1 MFLGW
6 LKMKISIIIP
16 CYNCEKTIASTI
28 ESILNQ
34 TYQDF
39 EIIIC
44 NDGST
49 DNLLDVISKYL
60 DDNRIVLI
68 NKDNGGVA
76 SSNSYAIR
84 QATGNI
90 IMFIDGDDKANNDLF
105 ETIINNIEDY
115 DLLGFGFK
123 KINEKNK
130 LIGYKS
136 LNNIQYKNKDEV
148 KDLMSKYYF
157 DNHSFSAFK
166 NLFVYRWSIAFKKEI
181 IDQIIDEY
189 ERLNFSLYEDYV
201 FISLALEKAKK
212 VKTIDYIGI
221 DYLQLKNSHSRINQ
235 KDYDDLY
242 FLRKNL
248 RKYIHFYSIRNN
260 LDEDIFLTMEFD
272 VSKFYLS
279 RIIKRSSFKESKRL
293 FKLLKKDEIYNKSK
307 SKVSTKDE
315 SFKRKVYFYFLKHN
329 IFICIFFAF
338 KCFMF

>member
-1 MFLGW
+1 
-6 LKMKISIIIP
+6 MKISIIIP
-16 CYNCEKTIASTI
+16 CYNCEKTTASTI

-49 DNLLDVISKYL
+49 DNSLDVINNYL
-60 DDNRIVLI
+60 NDNRIVLI
-68 NKDNGGVA
+68 NKDNGGVV
-76 SSNSYAIR
+76 SSNSFAIR
-84 QATGNI
+84 QATGDI
-90 IMFIDGDDKANNDLF
+90 IMFIDGDDKANDDLF
-105 ETIINNIEDY
+105 ETIIKNIEDY
-115 DLLGFGFK
+115 DMLGFGFK

-181 IDQIIDEY
+181 ADQIIDEY
-189 ERLNFSLYEDYV
+189 EKLNFSLYEDYV

-221 DYLQLKNSHSRINQ
+221 DYLQLKNSHSRVNQ

-242 FLRKNL
+242 LLRKNL
-248 RKYIHFYSIRNN
+248 RKYIHDYSIRNN
-260 LDEDIFLTMEFD
+260 LDEDIFSTMEFD

-279 RIIKRSSFKESKRL
+279 RIIKRNSFKESKRL
-293 FKLLKKDEIYNKSK
+293 FKLLKKDEIYNISK

>member
-1 MFLGW
+1 
-6 LKMKISIIIP
+6 MKISIIIP

-49 DNLLDVISKYL
+49 DNSLDVINNYL
-60 DDNRIVLI
+60 NDNRIVLI
-68 NKDNGGVA
+68 NKDNGGVV
-76 SSNSYAIR
+76 SSNSFAIR
-84 QATGNI
+84 QATGYI
-90 IMFIDGDDKANNDLF
+90 IMFIDGDDKANDDLF
-105 ETIINNIEDY
+105 ETIIKNIEDY
-115 DLLGFGFK
+115 DMLGFGFK

-181 IDQIIDEY
+181 VDQIIDEY
-189 ERLNFSLYEDYV
+189 EKLNFSLYEDYV

-221 DYLQLKNSHSRINQ
+221 DYLQLKNSHSRVNQ

-242 FLRKNL
+242 LLRKNL
-248 RKYIHFYSIRNN
+248 RKYIHDYSIRNN
-260 LDEDIFLTMEFD
+260 LDEDIFSTMEFD

-279 RIIKRSSFKESKRL
+279 RIIKRNSFKESKRL
-293 FKLLKKDEIYNKSK
+293 FKLLKKDEIYNISK

>member
-1 MFLGW
+1 
-6 LKMKISIIIP
+6 MKISIIIP

-34 TYQDF
+34 TYQNF

-49 DNLLDVISKYL
+49 DNSLNIINNYL
-60 DDNRIVLI
+60 KDNRIVLI
-68 NKDNGGVA
+68 NKDNGGVV

-84 QATGNI
+84 QATGDI
-90 IMFIDGDDKANNDLF
+90 IMYIDADDKANIDLF
-105 ETIINNIEDY
+105 ETIVNNIEDY
-115 DLLGFGFK
+115 DMIGFGFK
-123 KINEKNK
+123 KINENNK
-130 LIGYKS
+130 LIGYKT
-136 LNNIQYKNKDEV
+136 LNNIEYQDEEV

-166 NLFVYRWSIAFKKEI
+166 CLFVYRWSIAYKKEI

-201 FISLALEKAKK
+201 FISLALEKSSR
-212 VKTIDYIGI
+212 VKTINYVGI
-221 DYLQLKNSHSRINQ
+221 NYLQLKNSHSRVNQ
-235 KDYDDLY
+235 KDYNDLY
-242 FLRKNL
+242 SLRNKL
-248 RKYIHFYSIRNN
+248 REYIHNYSIRNN
-260 LDEDIFLTMEFD
+260 LDEDIFSTMEFD

-279 RIIKRSSFKESKRL
+279 RIIKRSSFKESKKL

-307 SKVSTKDE
+307 SKVSIKDE

-329 IFICIFFAF
+329 IFIFIFVAF
-338 KCFMF
+338 KFFMF